1 MKPIHCKLVA
11 TQVGD
16 LIEYNTMNGNRKL
29 FMVIANQMMFDTP
42 WVTIA
47 SITDVTVTWRVS
59 GSLRLHNTRKVE
71 HRTPGDKNKIS
82 SSCCC
87 RCCYC

>member
-16 LIEYNTMNGNRKL
+16 LIEHNTMNGNRKL

-47 SITDVTVTWRVS
+47 SITDVTVTWPVLDRHFDCTI
-59 GSLRLHNTRKVE
+59 LARLNTPNEPNTRRQK
-71 HRTPGDKNKIS
+71 
-82 SSCCC
+82 
-87 RCCYC
+87 